1 MWSTCTARCHLG
13 DSIPFGYPN
22 LYIHYK
28 YLYYKTNN
36 VAAEWCVTSRKQ
48 QRLLHNHITGCKTYL
63 HLGLLHNHIRG
74 CKTTYLHLGQG
85 LLYVIS
91 QRLLA
96 TVFARCS
103 ASSISERKPVSLRSS
118 IFKQGDSLK
127 VINSLD
133 LKLVSA
139 RFKTIVALNTLVLR

>member
-1 MWSTCTARCHLG
+1 MWSTCTAGCHLG
-13 DSIPFGYPN
+13 DSIPFGDPN

-28 YLYYKTNN
+28 YLYYKSNN

-48 QRLLHNHITGCKTYL
+48 CNHITGCKTYL
-63 HLGLLHNHIRG
+63 HLGLLHNHITG
-74 CKTTYLHLGQG
+74 CKTYLHLGQG

-127 VINSLD
+127 LFNSLN

-139 RFKTIVALNTLVLR
+139 RFKTIVALVLR

>member
-1 MWSTCTARCHLG
+1 M
-13 DSIPFGYPN
+13 
-22 LYIHYK
+22 
-28 YLYYKTNN
+28 
-36 VAAEWCVTSRKQ
+36 AAEWCVTSRKQ
-48 QRLLHNHITGCKTYL
+48 CNHIRGCKTYL
-63 HLGLLHNHIRG
+63 HLG
-74 CKTTYLHLGQG
+74 QG
-85 LLYVIS
+85 LVYVIS

-127 VINSLD
+127 LLNSLNP
-133 LKLVSA
+133 KLVSA